1 VKEMSNIKDQVL
13 KTLNDRKDETVEL
26 LRELIRT
33 QSITGEEREIAD
45 LIARKLKI
53 FGFEDVRIDGVGNVI
68 CKLAGSGEGPTLL
81 YNGHMD
87 TVPAGER
94 SLWKFDPFGA
104 EIVNNTIVGRGACDM
119 KGSIVAMMMAADA
132 IRRADVKLKG
142 ILILTMVVKE
152 ENAMEEGTKYTIEED
167 GLKPDIA
174 LVGEATNLNISLG
187 ARGRI
192 EVDILVRGRSAHAS
206 DPSRGINAI
215 SKMTKMIAAIPK
227 MKLPRHGFLGFATQ
241 AVTNISCQPGR
252 SNVIPNL
259 CTISVDRRVI
269 PGETPEKI
277 KADFLNVI
285 KRIKLRDPEFD
296 ADVKTG
302 KSTLPGYISPSDPA
316 VKILQSSSMYV
327 LSKKPKL
334 SKYTFGTDAS
344 YLSTIAKIPTVGFGP
359 GDEVNAHSVNDHVR
373 IDDLVAASK
382 VYASFIID
390 LLS

>member
-1 VKEMSNIKDQVL
+1 MSNIKDQVL
-13 KTLNDRKDETVEL
+13 KTLSDKKEKTIEL

-33 QSITGEEREIAD
+33 KSITGEEREIAD

-68 CKLAGSGEGPTLL
+68 CKVVGSNEGPTLL

-87 TVPAGER
+87 TVPAGEG
-94 SLWKFDPFGA
+94 SLWKYDPFAA

-119 KGSIVAMMMAADA
+119 KGSIAAMMMAVDA

-142 ILILTMVVKE
+142 IFILTMVVKE

-206 DPSRGINAI
+206 DPLRGINAI
-215 SKMTKMIAAIPK
+215 SKMTKVITAIPR
-227 MKLPRHGFLGFATQ
+227 MKLPRHGFLGSATQ

-259 CTISVDRRVI
+259 CTVSVDRRVI
-269 PGETPEKI
+269 PSETPEKI

-285 KRIKLRDPEFD
+285 EKIKLKDPEFD
-296 ADVKTG
+296 ADVKIG
-302 KSTLPGYISPSDPA
+302 KSTLPAYISPSDSV
-316 VKILQSSSMYV
+316 VKILQRSSMCV

-344 YLSTIAKIPTVGFGP
+344 YLSAIAQIPTIGFGP
-359 GDEVNAHSVNDHVR
+359 GEEVNAHSVNDHVK

>member
-1 VKEMSNIKDQVL
+1 MIQMSTIKDQVL
-13 KTLNDRKDETVEL
+13 KTLNDRRDETVEL

-33 QSITGEEREIAD
+33 QSITGEEKEIAD
-45 LIARKLKI
+45 LIARKLKM

-68 CKLAGSGEGPTLL
+68 CKLVGSGAGPTLL

-94 SLWKFDPFGA
+94 SLWKFDPFSA
-104 EIVNNTIVGRGACDM
+104 EIVNDTIVGRGACDM
-119 KGSIVAMMMAADA
+119 KGSIAAMMMAVDA

-152 ENAMEEGTKYTIEED
+152 ENALEEGTKYAIEEG

-206 DPSRGINAI
+206 DPSRGINAVG
-215 SKMTKMIAAIPK
+215 KMIKMIAAIPR
-227 MKLPRHGFLGFATQ
+227 MKLPHHGFLGSATQ

-269 PGETPEKI
+269 PSETPEKI
-277 KADFLNVI
+277 KADFLTVI
-285 KRIKLRDPEFD
+285 EKIKSKDAEFD

-302 KSTLPGYISPSDPA
+302 KLALPAYISASEPA

-327 LSKKPKL
+327 LAKKPKL

-344 YLSTIAKIPTVGFGP
+344 YLSAIAKIPTIGFGP
-359 GDEVNAHSVNDHVR
+359 GDEVYAHSVNDHVR